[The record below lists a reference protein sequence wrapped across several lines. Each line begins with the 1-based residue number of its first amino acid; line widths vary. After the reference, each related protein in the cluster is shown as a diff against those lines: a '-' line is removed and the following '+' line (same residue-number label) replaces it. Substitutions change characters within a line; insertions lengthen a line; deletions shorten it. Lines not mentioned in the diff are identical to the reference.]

1 MNPKYSIVTSLS
13 LSAYTDPPPCF
24 PLAPPIPDPPT
35 SVVVTSITTTTITIS
50 WVAPTPS
57 LGNQITSYTLVLT
70 GAGGTVITRSV
81 SGTSL
86 TFTGLQEYRVYS
98 CVVTAVS
105 LYGPVSASTTAVTAT
120 TLEAGNLL
128 ILCACYPY
136 YYNSSHSLDMQTSPP
151 SAIRGMGVSP
161 PPAFLA

>member
-1 MNPKYSIVTSLS
+1 MNPMYSIVRSLS
-13 LSAYTDPPPCF
+13 LSAYTDPPSPPCF

-35 SVVVTSITTTTITIS
+35 SVVVTAITTTTITIT

-98 CVVTAVS
+98 CVITAVS

-136 YYNSSHSLDMQTSPP
+136 YYNSSHSKEGNPRYAD
-151 SAIRGMGVSP
+151 
-161 PPAFLA
+161 